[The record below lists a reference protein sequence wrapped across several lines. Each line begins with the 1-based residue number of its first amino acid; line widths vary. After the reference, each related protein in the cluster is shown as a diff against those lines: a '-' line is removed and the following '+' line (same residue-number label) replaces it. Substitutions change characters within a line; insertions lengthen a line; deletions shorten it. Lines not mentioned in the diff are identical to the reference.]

1 MRNNFGVLNRYPK
14 FIVMKTFV
22 VWMMM
27 VISVTANA
35 QSIGLRL
42 GHSLTP
48 ADLLSLRYE
57 HWTNGAINFAGTA
70 FYERS
75 RANSLNYSCYG
86 IDLAG
91 EYVNDR
97 QNLPDRLFGW
107 RASLGATIQSEADPW
122 VYKDYSL
129 KRTLNYGLVG
139 EGVIE
144 CYLTETFRLSLF
156 AQQKLLLRSALGLT
170 RFAFGLGLSY
180 NFPN

>member
-1 MRNNFGVLNRYPK
+1 MKP
-14 FIVMKTFV
+14 FIVCVMILVSLF
-22 VWMMM
+22 
-27 VISVTANA
+27 SNA
-35 QSIGLRL
+35 QGIGLRL

-48 ADLLSLRYE
+48 ADHLSIRYE
-57 HWTNGAINFAGTA
+57 HWTNGAINFAGAA

-86 IDLAG
+86 IDLLG
-91 EYVNDR
+91 EYIHDR
-97 QNLPDRLFGW
+97 QNLPDHLFGW
-107 RASLGATIQSEADPW
+107 RSSLGATIQSEADPW

-129 KRTLNYGLVG
+129 KRTLNYGLVA
-139 EGVIE
+139 EGAVE

-170 RFAFGLGLSY
+170 RFAFGLGLTY